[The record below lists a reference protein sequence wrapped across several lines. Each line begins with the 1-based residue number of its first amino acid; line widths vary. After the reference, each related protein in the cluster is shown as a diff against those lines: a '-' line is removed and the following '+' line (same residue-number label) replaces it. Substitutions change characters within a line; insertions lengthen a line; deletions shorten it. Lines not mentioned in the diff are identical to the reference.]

1 MLSPVC
7 AFQTRAVLSALPVTI
22 NSESGLNE
30 ALFTWPVWPSSFLIT
45 FPRLGSHIHAPSA
58 PATTMNR
65 PSGLYS
71 ALEIVL
77 EHISPIILTCTKRVA
92 SQSRTLPSSLAVTM
106 NLPSGLKDALFTLL
120 IWPRNSHKKHKK
132 HKNFD
137 RLLNQSLVLLVPF
150 RG

>member
-1 MLSPVC
+1 
-7 AFQTRAVLSALPVTI
+7 
-22 NSESGLNE
+22 
-30 ALFTWPVWPSSFLIT
+30 
-45 FPRLGSHIHAPSA
+45 
-58 PATTMNR
+58 MNR

-106 NLPSGLKDALFTLL
+106 NLPSGLKDAPFTLL
-120 IWPRNSHKKHKK
+120 VWPRNSHKK

>member
-1 MLSPVC
+1 
-7 AFQTRAVLSALPVTI
+7 
-22 NSESGLNE
+22 
-30 ALFTWPVWPSSFLIT
+30 
-45 FPRLGSHIHAPSA
+45 
-58 PATTMNR
+58 MNR

-120 IWPRNSHKKHKK
+120 IWPRNSYKKHKK